1 VLIGSIHI
9 VVCYS
14 LYDTASDRVS
24 MAYAMGSLL
33 FTSSVQHNT
42 VYIGP
47 SNFSSAP
54 ANYQLAFGCYNVLSE
69 SGDVEIR
76 AIIGNQTSQ
85 QFLPGRLCFQL

>member
-1 VLIGSIHI
+1 MLIDNIHI
-9 VVCYS
+9 LCYS

-24 MAYAMGSLL
+24 MAYVMGSLL
-33 FTSSVQHNT
+33 FASSVQHNT

-54 ANYQLAFGCYNVLSE
+54 VNYQLAFGCYNVLSE

-76 AIIGNQTSQ
+76 AIIGNETSQ
-85 QFLPGRLCFQL
+85 QFLPGRLLF